1 MTAVGEGTGA
11 EAGPALVPGRDCGS
25 CSLCCILPDIAE
37 FDKPANQPCR
47 HCLATG
53 GCDAYDVR
61 PATCQDF
68 FCLWRTDPTLDEDW
82 NPNVSRMMLYAQGPQ
97 LTVLVEPEAATIWQE
112 APYFGWLAAKAQALK
127 PSGGYVVVCAGEEVT
142 VVKG

>member
-1 MTAVGEGTGA
+1 MGGVTWDK
-11 EAGPALVPGRDCGS
+11 AGPAGVRGRDCGS

-47 HCLATG
+47 HCLPRG

-61 PATCQDF
+61 PATCRDF
-68 FCLWRTDPTLDEDW
+68 FCLWRTDPSLGEEWD
-82 NPNVSRMMLYAQGPQ
+82 PRVSRMMLYVQGPQ
-97 LTVLVEPEAATIWQE
+97 LTVLVEPEAATIWRE
-112 APYFGWLAAKAQALK
+112 LPYRDWLEEKARSLK
-127 PSGGYVVVCAGEEVT
+127 PAGGYVVVYAGEDVA